1 VICATHR
8 NLREEVALGRFRED
22 LYYRVAAISLEVPA
36 LRDRLDDLTLL
47 VDHFLRQDGLP
58 LSLDQIPEGT
68 WQALEEHPWPGNVR
82 ELRNVVQRL
91 MLTPSQPFCEAE
103 EPGDELSDSQVI
115 ARSSVLGADAAVSS
129 EVTPGREES
138 AELPRLR
145 SARRQC
151 MTNFERDYL
160 IRVLEASE
168 HNVTH
173 AAKLA
178 GVSRQMI
185 QRLMSKHRIR
195 RA

>member
-1 VICATHR
+1 
-8 NLREEVALGRFRED
+8 VALGRFRED

-36 LRDRLDDLTLL
+36 LRERLDDLRPL
-47 VDHFLRQDGLP
+47 VEHFVRQDGL
-58 LSLDQIPEGT
+58 SLRPEQIPHST
-68 WQALEEHPWPGNVR
+68 WQALEQHAWPGNVR

-91 MLTPSQPFCEAE
+91 MLTPSQPFCDA
-103 EPGDELSDSQVI
+103 PRSDDAHLPDLHDSQVI
-115 ARSSVLGADAAVSS
+115 ARSALLGETKTTAPATPHLEDVS
-129 EVTPGREES
+129 
-138 AELPRLR
+138 ALPRLR

-160 IRVLEASE
+160 VRVLEASE